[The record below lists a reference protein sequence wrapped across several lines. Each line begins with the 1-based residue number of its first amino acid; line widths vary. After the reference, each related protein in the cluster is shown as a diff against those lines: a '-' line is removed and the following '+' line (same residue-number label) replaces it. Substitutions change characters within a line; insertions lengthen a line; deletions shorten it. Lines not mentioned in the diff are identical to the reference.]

1 VSLANLHIALA
12 ILTTATVLLA
22 TIEGAIRAIRKVPA
36 GDAAFRSLVAV
47 LISVVLTVGAGIALI
62 VSGERPKEWLH
73 LLYAALAF
81 GLIPFA
87 DNASSS
93 LRSNRMKG
101 LYRFGGGVVCL
112 LILTRL
118 FVTGKN

>member
-1 VSLANLHIALA
+1 MSLANLHIALA
-12 ILTTATVLLA
+12 ILTTVSVLVA
-22 TIEGAIRAIRKVPA
+22 TIEGAVRAIRKVPA
-36 GDAAFRSLVAV
+36 DETAFRTLMAV
-47 LISVVLTVGAGIALI
+47 LISAALTIAAGIALI
-62 VSGERPKEWLH
+62 ITGERPKEWLH

-87 DNASSS
+87 DNASTS

-101 LYRFGGGVVCL
+101 LYRFAGGLVCL
-112 LILTRL
+112 LIITRL